1 MFGLFGTKKQQKDL
15 RDSLSLH
22 KFEMEYP
29 KVLETFKIA
38 PNRRGSKSKRYA
50 EVEGAARFILERS
63 VKEATRLGKL
73 KSQDDLA
80 AAAAFSAMLCDYLG
94 RHSGLEEAEARLL
107 GGKLG
112 QRRGKD
118 ELALV

>member
-1 MFGLFGTKKQQKDL
+1 
-15 RDSLSLH
+15 
-22 KFEMEYP
+22 MEFP
-29 KVLETFKIA
+29 KVLKTFKIA
-38 PNRRGSKSKRYA
+38 LNRRASKSERYA

-63 VKEATRLGKL
+63 VKEAARRGKL
-73 KSQDDLA
+73 KSQDDL

-94 RHSGLEEAEARLL
+94 RYSGLEEAEARLL

-112 QRRGKD
+112 QRRGED